1 MTQVCLYCN
10 MPDEQEA
17 PEAETTGTAEDQP
30 LGMHEAYEAAQ
41 SALGITEGTGDEPA
55 DTPGRATETAP
66 AAAGTTVEEPE
77 HVRWAKAI
85 EGDFDPVTGRFVED
99 RIVKR
104 AFELNRQNQSQAQQI
119 QQIRQALQ
127 DPEVRA
133 AIQEARN
140 RRQAPAAPTQTPPAE
155 KTDEQIL
162 EEFVME
168 RVNRTLQPVL
178 QKIIP
183 RVEQYRQGQVNVHK
197 DQTYA
202 QLREEFGADESGG
215 YVYDS
220 IAPQVAEAFDTAAQ
234 RLGTT
239 RDELV
244 SALVDRG
251 QLLPTIRS
259 IARDVDWQRQRE
271 AAAIVAS
278 AQSAAAVNAKRGTR
292 LSPARGTPSGAVSQ
306 SKKINSIAD
315 AWEAAE
321 AEIAQRA

>member
-1 MTQVCLYCN
+1 
-10 MPDEQEA
+10 MPDDEEA
-17 PEAETTGTAEDQP
+17 PEVTGTAEDQP
-30 LGMHEAYEAAQ
+30 LGMHEAFEAA
-41 SALGITEGTGDEPA
+41 SAALGISEGTGEA
-55 DTPGRATETAP
+55 AETPGQATETAP
-66 AAAGTTVEEPE
+66 AASGTTVEEPE
-77 HVRWAKAI
+77 HYRWAKAI
-85 EGDFDPVTGRFVED
+85 EGDFDPATGKFVED

-104 AFELNRQNQSQAQQI
+104 AFELNRQNQAQAQQI

-133 AIQEARN
+133 AIQEARA
-140 RRQAPAAPTQTPPAE
+140 RRGTPPNQPQAPPAE

-178 QKIIP
+178 QRIIP
-183 RVEQYRQGQVNVHK
+183 RVEQYRQGQVNQQQ

-202 QLREEFGADESGG
+202 QLREEFGADDSGG
-215 YVYDS
+215 SVYDS
-220 IAPQVAEAFDTAAQ
+220 IAPQIAEAFDTAAA

-239 RDELV
+239 RADLV

-271 AAAIVAS
+271 AAARVAS
-278 AQSAAAVNAKRGTR
+278 AQNAAATDAKRRTR
-292 LSPARGTPSGAVSQ
+292 LGPGRGTPQGNVSP
-306 SKKINSIAD
+306 SKKIDSIAD